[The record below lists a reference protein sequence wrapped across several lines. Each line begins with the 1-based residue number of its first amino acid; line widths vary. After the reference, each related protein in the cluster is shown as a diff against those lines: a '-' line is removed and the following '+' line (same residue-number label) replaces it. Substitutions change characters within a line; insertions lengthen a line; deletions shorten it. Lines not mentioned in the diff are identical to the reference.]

1 MIKAML
7 NFKCGMGRLCVC
19 VCRRREGAGKGR
31 EGDKER
37 GGGGRRRSGGPGP
50 GCTGSGPVHTSW
62 FWPGA
67 GHCELPHLSF
77 LLRNENHG
85 PHLLRRTEMPHLS
98 PGHREDALFRSHA
111 PESIL
116 LWVQDLGPHS
126 LPREPQTALHTED
139 TFAARLCCSPP
150 IFFKC
155 LHHRTSCLF
164 WTFWCFQVFFLI
176 GV

>member
-19 VCRRREGAGKGR
+19 VCRRREGGRQGKGR
-31 EGDKER
+31 WQGER
-37 GGGGRRRSGGPGP
+37 WGEGGRGAGGPGP
-50 GCTGSGPVHTSW
+50 GPGWTGSGPVYTSW

-67 GHCELPHLSF
+67 GHYKLPHLSF

-85 PHLLRRTEMPHLS
+85 SHLLRRHGDASTSAPGTEKMPSSGPVLPRAS
-98 PGHREDALFRSHA
+98 SSEWRTWVPTPS
-111 PESIL
+111 PES
-116 LWVQDLGPHS
+116 
-126 LPREPQTALHTED
+126 QTASHTED
-139 TFAARLCCSPP
+139 TFAAWLCSSPQ

-164 WTFWCFQVFFLI
+164 WTFWCF
-176 GV
+176 